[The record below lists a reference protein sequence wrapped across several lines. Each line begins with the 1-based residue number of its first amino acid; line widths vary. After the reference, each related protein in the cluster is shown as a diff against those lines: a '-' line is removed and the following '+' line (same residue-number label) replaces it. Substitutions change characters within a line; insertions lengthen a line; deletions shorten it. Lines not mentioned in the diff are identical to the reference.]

1 MNKKLVSLMC
11 VGMLTASLGGN
22 LITSAQADV
31 VKDPASNTQ
40 TIDNSIGTPT
50 NTADVDVTGTVGFDN
65 TDPNSPEPSNPDAWL
80 NIQVPTS
87 MAFYSTA
94 ASNYEKID
102 GEAGTIKNLSGR
114 PVKVEVASF
123 TGKNLTGVSA
133 LSLKAEGSNGKEINL
148 KNFVSGELITLD
160 GKDTTATPFVG
171 EATSKLAIGGQV
183 DKTVKGSHKSEN
195 KLEFKFTPLN
205 PSGQPIS

>member
-1 MNKKLVSLMC
+1 MC

-22 LITSAQADV
+22 LISSAQADV

-65 TDPNSPEPSNPDAWL
+65 TDPNLPEPSNPDAWL

-123 TGKNLTGVSA
+123 TGKDLTGVSA
-133 LSLKAEGSNGKEINL
+133 LSLKAGGSNGKEINL

>member
-1 MNKKLVSLMC
+1 MNKKLVSSICIGL
-11 VGMLTASLGGN
+11 LATSLGGEF
-22 LITSAQADV
+22 ITSVHADV
-31 VKDPASNTQ
+31 TKDPSGNTQ

-65 TDPNSPEPSNPDAWL
+65 TDPNSPEPQNPDAWL
-80 NIQVPTS
+80 NIQIPTS

-102 GEAGTIKNLSGR
+102 GEAGTLKNLSGR

-123 TGKNLTGVSA
+123 TGKDLTGVAA
-133 LSLKAEGSNGKEINL
+133 LSLKAEGQNGKEINL
-148 KNFVSGELITLD
+148 KTFGAGELITLD
-160 GKDTTATPFVG
+160 GKDTTTTPFVG
-171 EATSKLAIGGQV
+171 DSTSKLAISGQV

-195 KLEFKFTPLN
+195 KLGFKFIPLN
-205 PSGQPIS
+205 PSGQSIS